1 VTNGNSLK
9 TVRVLIADDHKL
21 IREGL
26 ALLIG
31 LKSGFEVI
39 AQASDGIEA
48 FQLAEQK
55 RPDVAIID
63 LALPGLDGIEVT
75 RRIKRVLPETAVIV
89 ITGSLGADAVNAALA
104 GGADGYVPKDTD
116 STELM
121 HALRCVAGGG
131 SYVGQQ
137 LASAFSPEGPAEDS
151 GKADLTSRE
160 LEIAT
165 LIAGGCS
172 NKQVAE
178 QLDLSI
184 GTARKHRENIMRKLG
199 LRNTAEL
206 TAFAIK
212 QGWTPTI

>member
-1 VTNGNSLK
+1 MSGAIPQK
-9 TVRVLIADDHKL
+9 PVRILIADDHKL

-31 LKSGFEVI
+31 LKSGFEIV

-55 RPDVAIID
+55 RPDIAIID

-89 ITGSLGADAVNAALA
+89 ITGTLGADAIKAALA

-121 HALRCVAGGG
+121 KALHCVADGG
-131 SYVGQQ
+131 SYVSQQ
-137 LASAFSPEGPAEDS
+137 LASAFLPDGPAAELTS
-151 GKADLTSRE
+151 TDLTARE

-165 LIAGGCS
+165 LIATGCS
-172 NKQVAE
+172 NKDVAE
-178 QLDLSI
+178 RLDLSV

-212 QGWTPTI
+212 QGWTSVI